1 MPILNSRFQ
10 YSCVLAPQ
18 AGSAS
23 DRTGSMTFS
32 LQSAHAARTF
42 SASVT
47 HRLASKDLLKSAAAI
62 FLFELVLC

>member
-18 AGSAS
+18 VGLAS
-23 DRTGSMTFS
+23 DRTESMIFS
-32 LQSAHAARTF
+32 PRSAHVTRTF

-47 HRLASKDLLKSAAAI
+47 HRLAFRDLLKSAAAI